1 MGKPVGSAAKTTRWA
16 WSKQTPDGILSSGGL
31 AEDQVKHAWQLMN
44 AYDPRHYIVMES
56 DGKRKGRTTIESPG
70 GMTLKVGQD
79 MQRGPSEKG
88 PDGQTSRGNQTLNI
102 QVENGNLNI
111 DCQNGDLNVIARNI
125 NFTATG
131 DDSKEGNFSVRANNK
146 ISLDCQ
152 QYVYSSKQSITIC
165 AANMLRLQGTRELQ
179 LIGGITTMFT
189 ESTRRGKKPDIWP
202 EGEPIPA
209 AYSEKVENAN
219 VAPERM
225 GAAAIAKVEA
235 AASAL
240 AADTAETLANYTGV

>member
-70 GMTLKVGQD
+70 GMHLKLGQD
-79 MQRGPSEKG
+79 MQRTPAEAG

-111 DCQNGDLNVIARNI
+111 DCQNGDFNVIARNI
-125 NFTATG
+125 NFTANG

-189 ESTRRGKKPDIWP
+189 DSTRRGKKADIMGPDFQV
-202 EGEPIPA
+202 PA
-209 AYSEKVENAN
+209 AYSQKVEDAN

-225 GAAAIAKVEA
+225 GAAAIAQVEA